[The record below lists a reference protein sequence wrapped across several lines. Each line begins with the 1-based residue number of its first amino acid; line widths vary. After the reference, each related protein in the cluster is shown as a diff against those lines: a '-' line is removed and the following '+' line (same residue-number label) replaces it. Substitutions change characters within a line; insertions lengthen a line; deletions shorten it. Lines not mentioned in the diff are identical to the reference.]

1 MLQLFAAYL
10 TLTNAFAG
18 FQSVDDLSFATPPAF
33 GSYNLRK
40 QVKTPQPLINLEE
53 TCFSSKLQDDSF
65 VIYQAGSFSENVSC
79 SEAYEMMASMYSTD
93 VCSFAYAINDE
104 QDTLF
109 DRCGKTFCSEC
120 AQVESTVNED
130 LIYAKEVYEAS
141 NIGFNMAPGFE
152 YSQSE
157 GKQMEVQGLAAPLP
171 KTENF
176 VDDASLP
183 AIEVPLSATPAFD
196 VVEVEGIEAPQFQD
210 TPIEGSLE
218 APMNTIS
225 MVPPGL
231 ESTDRAPKRLNRY
244 QMEEFWKEFF
254 LFHKFFN
261 NIPVVG

>member
-10 TLTNAFAG
+10 TLTNAFAD
-18 FQSVDDLSFATPPAF
+18 FHSVDDLSFAPPPAF

-65 VIYQAGSFSENVSC
+65 VTYQAGSFSENVSC

-104 QDTLF
+104 QDTLL

-120 AQVESTVNED
+120 AQVENTNED
-130 LIYAKEVYEAS
+130 LINAKEVYEAS

-152 YSQSE
+152 YSHSE
-157 GKQMEVQGLAAPLP
+157 GKQMEVQGMAAPLP
-171 KTENF
+171 ATDKVA

-183 AIEVPLSATPAFD
+183 ALEVPMMPAPIPAFD
-196 VVEVEGIEAPQFQD
+196 IVEVEGIEAPQFQD
-210 TPIEGSLE
+210 TPIDGSLE
-218 APMNTIS
+218 APMMNEQIS

-231 ESTDRAPKRLNRY
+231 ESTERTPQRLNRY
-244 QMEEFWKEFF
+244 QSE
-254 LFHKFFN
+254 
-261 NIPVVG
+261 